1 MVALTSTFQ
10 QMPCQISF
18 YACCSQL
25 FFCNQAS
32 QPRCYQIKW
41 PMFWNTPRQSTVAH
55 FLLVRRRSG
64 LLKAWDKSHR
74 IGEAKNPGPQCNTKY
89 MTDHVY
95 IPDDAINIGVV
106 NPTGLI
112 YKHDALATLGPGIW
126 SVAESRV
133 TEKGQ
138 QTLRR
143 EFKKLNFSTL
153 GKKLWYLLPRYSL
166 RCCLYHPTT
175 DYENSF

>member
-1 MVALTSTFQ
+1 
-10 QMPCQISF
+10 
-18 YACCSQL
+18 
-25 FFCNQAS
+25 
-32 QPRCYQIKW
+32 
-41 PMFWNTPRQSTVAH
+41 MFWNTPRQSTVAH

-112 YKHDALATLGPGIW
+112 YKHDALATLWPGIW

-143 EFKKLNFSTL
+143 EFKKLNFPKSILESTVVVF
-153 GKKLWYLLPRYSL
+153 LLHTFR
-166 RCCLYHPTT
+166 
-175 DYENSF
+175 